1 MNPAELFRQET
12 NTVQLAP
19 GDFLF
24 REGEKGDKMYVL
36 LEGEIDI
43 FLGDFV
49 LETAGP
55 GALLGEMALID
66 DSPRTA
72 NAVAK
77 TPSPPGANRP
87 APVSFSRSADTAFC
101 DACDENAG
109 RSPASHERRDGGA
122 IASLERDAAL
132 LFRSR
137 ACGVIFRRMRIVAQY
152 LLFAAIATT
161 GCGQQAPTA
170 ADFAAQRQRMVEQ
183 QLKPRGIKDE
193 RVLAAMAKVPREEFI
208 PADARADAYEDGP
221 LPIGYDQTISQP
233 YIVAFMTEQLRP
245 KPSDRV
251 LEIGSGSGYQAA
263 ILAELVA
270 DVYTIEIVEPL
281 AKTAEATLQRLGY
294 KNVHIKVGDGY
305 KGWPEEAPFD
315 AIIVTCAP
323 EKVPQPLVD
332 QLKDGGRMV
341 IPVGERFAQQLYLL
355 EKKNGQLKESATL
368 PVRFVPMLR
377 EAQKK

>member
-1 MNPAELFRQET
+1 
-12 NTVQLAP
+12 
-19 GDFLF
+19 
-24 REGEKGDKMYVL
+24 
-36 LEGEIDI
+36 
-43 FLGDFV
+43 
-49 LETAGP
+49 
-55 GALLGEMALID
+55 
-66 DSPRTA
+66 
-72 NAVAK
+72 
-77 TPSPPGANRP
+77 
-87 APVSFSRSADTAFC
+87 
-101 DACDENAG
+101 
-109 RSPASHERRDGGA
+109 
-122 IASLERDAAL
+122 
-132 LFRSR
+132 
-137 ACGVIFRRMRIVAQY
+137 MRIVAQY

-170 ADFAAQRQRMVEQ
+170 ADLAAQRQRMVEQ

-193 RVLAAMAKVPREEFI
+193 RVLAAMAKVPREEFV
-208 PADARADAYEDGP
+208 PADARPSAYEDGP

-233 YIVAFMTEQLRP
+233 YVVAFMTEQLRP
-245 KPSDRV
+245 KQSDRV

-270 DVYTIEIVEPL
+270 DVYTIDIVEPL
-281 AKTAEATLQRLGY
+281 AKTAEATLQGLGY
-294 KNVHIKVGDGY
+294 KNVHIKTGDGY

-377 EAQKK
+377 EAKEK